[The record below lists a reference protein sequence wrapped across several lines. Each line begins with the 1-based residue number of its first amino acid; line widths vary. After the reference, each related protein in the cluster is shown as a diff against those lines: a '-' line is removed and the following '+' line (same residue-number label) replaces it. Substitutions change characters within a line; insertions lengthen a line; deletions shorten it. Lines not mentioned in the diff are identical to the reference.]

1 MQRQLADIVKGFEAA
16 QARLDKLANN
26 IPDDAWEERTE
37 PAHWSVAECVAHLN
51 LTSEAYIPRIRA
63 AIAEARAMTAP
74 KATEYKKDLA
84 GGFFAMMVGPIPML
98 GKIRIG
104 KVKTTKDFVPA
115 GSHPKQITLTTF
127 RHDQDLLIELVREG
141 DGLPLDKV
149 KIKSPFG
156 EKISYNCYSAFVI
169 LHRHEHRHLDQAQLV
184 WSRDKHDAPA

>member
-1 MQRQLADIVKGFEAA
+1 MQRQLADIVKGFEQA
-16 QARLDKLANN
+16 QARLETLADN
-26 IPDDAWEERTE
+26 IPDAAWEERTE
-37 PAHWSVAECVAHLN
+37 EGHWSVAECIAHLN

-63 AIAEARAMTAP
+63 AIAEAKAMKAP
-74 KATEYKKDLA
+74 KATKYRKDFA

-104 KVKTTKDFVPA
+104 KVKTTNDFVPTGA
-115 GSHPKQITLTTF
+115 HPKQATLATF
-127 RHDQDLLIELVREG
+127 KRDQDALIELVCEG

-184 WSRDKHDAPA
+184 WSRDKSDSPA